1 MWAQLAP
8 ERGTHVH
15 WVYQEGWPSWAQP
28 KWGDQ

>member
-8 ERGTHVH
+8 ERGMHVC
-15 WVYQEGWPSWAQP
+15 WGCQEGWPSYAQP